1 MEFNDALMP
10 TSARTLKSLRKNS
23 DWLSDLRAE
32 GEAREAALADLRV
45 ILLDGLRHGLINRVN
60 TAGPE
65 FEPLAEDF
73 VQEALLKI
81 LDKLE
86 SFRGESQFTTWAH
99 KIAVRT
105 ALNELRRKRWKDFS
119 LEDMQEGPK
128 ELPIPGA
135 VFADPSPGP
144 PQVAEQSEM
153 ITHVM
158 RLVDEELTE
167 KQRMAMIATRVNGVP
182 MTVVAE
188 QMGMK
193 RNALYKLLHDARV
206 RLKKRLHEEGLT
218 PEDVLAV
225 FSD

>member
-1 MEFNDALMP
+1 MP
-10 TSARTLKSLRKNS
+10 SSARTLKSLRENA
-23 DWLSDLRAE
+23 DWLSDLRA
-32 GEAREAALADLRV
+32 GGAAREAALADLRV
-45 ILLDGLRHGLINRVN
+45 ILLDGLRRGLINRVN
-60 TAGPE
+60 TVGPE

-81 LDKLE
+81 LDNLD

-105 ALNELRRKRWKDFS
+105 ALNELRRKRWMDFS
-119 LEDMQEGPK
+119 LEDMQAGPK
-128 ELPIPGA
+128 DLPVAGVA
-135 VFADPSPGP
+135 FADPTPGP
-144 PQVAEQSEM
+144 PQIAEQSEM
-153 ITHVM
+153 IALVM
-158 RLVDEELTE
+158 RLVAEELTE

-188 QMGMK
+188 QMGMN
-193 RNALYKLLHDARV
+193 RNALYKVLHDARV
-206 RLKKRLHEEGLT
+206 RLKKRLQEEGLT

>member
-1 MEFNDALMP
+1 MP
-10 TSARTLKSLRKNS
+10 SSARTLKSLRENN
-23 DWLSDLRAE
+23 DWLSDLRSGGA
-32 GEAREAALADLRV
+32 ARESALTDLRV
-45 ILLDGLRHGLINRVN
+45 ILLNGLRRGLISRVN
-60 TAGPE
+60 TAGSE

-81 LDKLE
+81 LDKLDT
-86 SFRGESQFTTWAH
+86 FRGESQFTTWAH

-119 LEDMQEGPK
+119 LEDMQAGPID
-128 ELPIPGA
+128 LPVAGA
-135 VFADPSPGP
+135 AFADPSPGP
-144 PQVAEQSEM
+144 PKIAERSEM
-153 ITHVM
+153 ISHVM
-158 RLVDEELTE
+158 RLVNEELSE
-167 KQRMAMIATRVNGVP
+167 KQRRAMIATRVNGVP

-188 QMGMK
+188 QMGMN

-206 RLKKRLHEEGLT
+206 RLKKRLSEKGLT

>member
-1 MEFNDALMP
+1 MRETAL
-10 TSARTLKSLRKNS
+10 T
-23 DWLSDLRAE
+23 
-32 GEAREAALADLRV
+32 DLRV
-45 ILLDGLRHGLINRVN
+45 ILLDGLRRGLISRVN

-81 LDKLE
+81 LDKLD

-119 LEDMQEGPK
+119 LEDMQAGPID
-128 ELPIPGA
+128 LPVAGA
-135 VFADPSPGP
+135 AFSDPSPGP
-144 PQVAEQSEM
+144 PQIAERSEM
-153 ITHVM
+153 VSHVM
-158 RLVDEELTE
+158 HLVHEELSE
-167 KQRMAMIATRVNGVP
+167 KQRRAMIATRVNGVP
-182 MTVVAE
+182 MSVVAE
-188 QMGMK
+188 QMGMN

-206 RLKKRLHEEGLT
+206 RLKKRLSEEGLT
-218 PEDVLAV
+218 PEEVLAV